1 MHKYQIL
8 VEYSGD
14 NFIGWQIQK
23 KGKSVQKTIQII
35 ISRILKEKI
44 KIVGSGR
51 TDAGVH
57 ALGQSA
63 HFECK
68 KKILNLNKFLNSIN
82 FFLNKKYI
90 SILSIKKKKLTFHS
104 RHQAKL
110 RSYIFVILNRISP
123 PSIKKNRVWHVK
135 KKLDFKLMQ
144 KGAKK
149 LLGNHD
155 FSTFQASNCYAKSP
169 IKTLKKAIIKKKN
182 DEIIIQFESKSF
194 LRNQVRSMV
203 GCLKYLG
210 EKKWSLKTF
219 EKNFKSSK
227 RSLCAPPAP
236 AEGLFLEKV
245 IY

>member
-1 MHKYQIL
+1 MHKYHFL
-8 VEYSGD
+8 VEYVGT
-14 NFIGWQIQK
+14 NFIGWQTQK
-23 KGKSVQKTIQII
+23 KGKSIQKTIQIV
-35 ISRILKEKI
+35 ISRILKEKV
-44 KIVGSGR
+44 KIIGSGR
-51 TDAGVH
+51 TDTGVH
-57 ALGQSA
+57 AIGQSA

-68 KKILNLNKFLNSIN
+68 KKILNLSKFLNSIN

-90 SILSIKKKKLTFHS
+90 SILSIKKKKLSFHA

-110 RSYIFVILNRISP
+110 RSYIYVILNRSSP
-123 PSIKKNRVWHVK
+123 PSIYKNKVWHVK
-135 KKLDFKLMQ
+135 KKLDLKIMK

-155 FSTFQASNCYAKSP
+155 FSTFRASNCYAKSP
-169 IKTLKKAIIKKKN
+169 IKTLKKSYIQKKYDIILIK
-182 DEIIIQFESKSF
+182 FVSKSF

-210 EKKWSLKTF
+210 EKKWSLKKF
-219 EKNFKSSK
+219 EKNFKSNK

-236 AEGLFLEKV
+236 ADGLYLEKV

>member
-44 KIVGSGR
+44 KVVGSGR

-90 SILSIKKKKLTFHS
+90 SILSIKKKKLSFHS

-110 RSYIFVILNRISP
+110 RGYIYIILNRISP

-155 FSTFQASNCYAKSP
+155 FSTFRASNCYSKSP

>member
-44 KIVGSGR
+44 KVVGSGR

-90 SILSIKKKKLTFHS
+90 SILCIKKKKLNFHS

-110 RSYIFVILNRISP
+110 RGYIYIILNRISP

-155 FSTFQASNCYAKSP
+155 FSTFRASNCYAKSP
-169 IKTLKKAIIKKKN
+169 IKTLNKASIKKKN
-182 DEIIIQFESKSF
+182 DEIIIQFQSKSF

>member
-90 SILSIKKKKLTFHS
+90 SILSIKKKKLSFHS

-110 RSYIFVILNRISP
+110 RGYIYIILNRISP

-155 FSTFQASNCYAKSP
+155 FSTFRASNCYAKSP